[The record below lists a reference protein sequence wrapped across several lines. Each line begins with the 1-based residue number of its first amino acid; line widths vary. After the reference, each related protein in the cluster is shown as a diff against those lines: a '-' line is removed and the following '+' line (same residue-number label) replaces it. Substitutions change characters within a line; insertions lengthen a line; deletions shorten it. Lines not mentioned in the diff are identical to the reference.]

1 MSDRLPS
8 YVVGQRFLQ
17 WVVIKL
23 KCGFPRL
30 KGLGKRFLTHTHEP
44 IRRSI
49 FCEGIVDQ
57 HYEEQERPK
66 SMKIRVAIG
75 CSRRLR

>member
-1 MSDRLPS
+1 L
-8 YVVGQRFLQ
+8 YVVDRRFLQ

-30 KGLGKRFLTHTHEP
+30 KGVGKRFFTHTHEP

-49 FCEGIVDQ
+49 FCEGTADE
-57 HYEEQERPK
+57 HYEGQDRPK
-66 SMKIRVAIG
+66 RVKIRVAIEV
-75 CSRRLR
+75 